1 MTQSMAQAIEIALI
15 FCTFAG
21 LVISLARKQKI
32 SFRYSAGWLVLCVS
46 GSVAGFFIP
55 FIETLAVKLQLG
67 VGVLVIGLVSL
78 VLLALCIQLSVSI
91 SGLQRQVQLLNEDV
105 ALQKKLIED
114 GLAHKN

>member
-1 MTQSMAQAIEIALI
+1 MAQAIEIAFVFCI
-15 FCTFAG
+15 FAA
-21 LVISLARKQKI
+21 LVIFLARKQKI
-32 SFRYSAGWLVLCVS
+32 SFRYSAGWLLLCVL
-46 GSVAGFFIP
+46 GLVAGFFIP
-55 FIETLAVKLQLG
+55 SIEALAVKLQLG
-67 VGVLVIGLVSL
+67 VGVLVIGLASL

>member
-1 MTQSMAQAIEIALI
+1 MAQAIGIALI

-32 SFRYSAGWLVLCVS
+32 SFRYSAGWLILCVM

-67 VGVLVIGLVSL
+67 VGVLVIGLASL
-78 VLLALCIQLSVSI
+78 GLLALCIQLSVSI

-105 ALQKKLIED
+105 ALLNKSIED

>member
-1 MTQSMAQAIEIALI
+1 MTQSMAQAIEVALI

-21 LVISLARKQKI
+21 LVILLARKQKI
-32 SFRYSAGWLVLCVS
+32 SFRYSAGWLILCVM
-46 GSVAGFFIP
+46 GSMAGFFIP

-67 VGVLVIGLVSL
+67 VGIVVVGLASL
-78 VLLALCIQLSVSI
+78 VLLALCIQLSISI
-91 SGLQRQVQLLNEDV
+91 SGLQRQIQILNEDV

>member
-1 MTQSMAQAIEIALI
+1 MTQSMAQAIEIALTFCI
-15 FCTFAG
+15 FAV
-21 LVISLARKQKI
+21 LVIFLARKQKI

-55 FIETLAVKLQLG
+55 FIETLALKLQLG
-67 VGVLVIGLVSL
+67 VGVLVIGSASL

-105 ALQKKLIED
+105 ALQKKSIED

>member
-1 MTQSMAQAIEIALI
+1 MTQSMAQAIEIAFI
-15 FCTFAG
+15 CAFFAG
-21 LVISLARKQKI
+21 FVIYLARKQKI
-32 SFRYSAGWLVLCVS
+32 SFRYTTGWLLLCVS

-55 FIETLAVKLQLG
+55 AIVALALKMQ
-67 VGVLVIGLVSL
+67 IGPGALIAALASL

>member
-1 MTQSMAQAIEIALI
+1 VTQSTAQAIEIALI
-15 FCTFAG
+15 CGFFAG
-21 LVISLARKQKI
+21 LIIYLARKQKI
-32 SFRYSAGWLVLCVS
+32 SFRYSAGWLVLCVV

-55 FIETLAVKLQLG
+55 AIETLAVKLQIG
-67 VGVLVIGLVSL
+67 PGALVAALASF

-91 SGLQRQVQLLNEDV
+91 SGLQRQLQLLNEDV